1 MLSSPFRSKRRTGR
15 ARAANAASAP
25 AVPAGSR
32 VYAIGDIHG
41 RADLLALLH
50 AAILEDAAQAEQATA
65 NSADPKEPSAGG
77 AAGRRVA
84 VYVGDYV
91 DRGLHSREVIDL
103 LLDAP
108 LPGFESVHLMGNH
121 EDMMLGFLAD
131 AADGP
136 MWLANGGDATLVS
149 YGVRDP
155 AAAGGD
161 SKGAAKAGREER
173 FEGLREALAAALP
186 AAHLAFLRAL
196 RPSHAEGDYLFVHAG
211 VRPGVPVARQ
221 QTFDLLWIRR
231 EFLDSDQDHG
241 AIVVHGHSIA
251 FRPERHANRIA
262 IDTGAYTT
270 GHLTAL
276 VLDGES
282 QRFMST

>member
-1 MLSSPFRSKRRTGR
+1 MLSALFRSIRRAP
-15 ARAANAASAP
+15 ARAAP
-25 AVPAGSR
+25 TVPSGSR

-50 AAILEDAAQAEQATA
+50 AAILEDVAQAETTP
-65 NSADPKEPSAGG
+65 NKL
-77 AAGRRVA
+77 VA

-103 LLDAP
+103 LLREP

-131 AADGP
+131 AGAGP
-136 MWLANGGDATLVS
+136 QWLANGGDATLVS
-149 YGVRDP
+149 YGVRNVAD
-155 AAAGGD
+155 GGAD
-161 SKGAAKAGREER
+161 SDRM
-173 FEGLREALAAALP
+173 EGLRAGLAAALP
-186 AAHLAFLRAL
+186 ARHLAFLRAL

-221 QTFDLLWIRR
+221 RTSDLLWIRD
-231 EFLDSDQDHG
+231 EFLDSGDDHG
-241 AIVVHGHSIA
+241 AVVVHGHSIA
-251 FRPERHANRIA
+251 YAPEAAANRIG
-262 IDTGAYTT
+262 IDTGAYVT

-276 VLDGES
+276 VLDGAT

>member
-1 MLSSPFRSKRRTGR
+1 MLSSLFRSIRRTP
-15 ARAANAASAP
+15 AP
-25 AVPAGSR
+25 APPTVPSGSR

-50 AAILEDAAQAEQATA
+50 AAILEDVAQAETTP
-65 NSADPKEPSAGG
+65 NKL
-77 AAGRRVA
+77 VA

-103 LLDAP
+103 LLREP

-131 AADGP
+131 AGAGP
-136 MWLANGGDATLVS
+136 QWLANGGDATLVS
-149 YGVRDP
+149 YGVRDAATAAP
-155 AAAGGD
+155 AADGGAD
-161 SKGAAKAGREER
+161 SDRMD
-173 FEGLREALAAALP
+173 GLRAGLAAALP
-186 AAHLAFLRAL
+186 ADHLAFLRAL

-221 QTFDLLWIRR
+221 RREDLLWIRD
-231 EFLDSDQDHG
+231 EFLDSAADHG
-241 AIVVHGHSIA
+241 AVVVHGHSIA
-251 FRPERHANRIA
+251 YQPEVTANRIG
-262 IDTGAYTT
+262 IDTGAYVT